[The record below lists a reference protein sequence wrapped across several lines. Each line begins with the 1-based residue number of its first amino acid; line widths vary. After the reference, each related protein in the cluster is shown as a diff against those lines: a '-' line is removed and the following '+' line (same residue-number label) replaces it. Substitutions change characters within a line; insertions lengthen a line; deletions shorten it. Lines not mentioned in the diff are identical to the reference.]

1 MLTFLPE
8 KMPENIEAEAALLAR
23 VARDAAFGSE
33 EERAAA
39 YDAAMA
45 CKPEYFVK
53 PQYRLIF
60 ESIVRLYA
68 EKQCVTPLAIRE
80 DMRRHRTLEAV
91 GDLTSIAEV
100 LLVEWDT
107 GGLDWAVGE
116 LGRCHMARKAID
128 LAAALIRKAT
138 EGEEPIEG
146 ALSDAEAQLAA
157 IAIGD
162 GESLDED
169 DSGAIDQLNERIAFR
184 EQGEGSK
191 LVHFGLQS
199 LDDAIECS
207 PGHMVI
213 IAARAGDGKTALA
226 VQSQMLTAWNHVP
239 SLFISLEMDK
249 DEMRSRKLAWLT
261 GENYGAFRSGQWT
274 DNAAKIANE
283 RKPLFMLTRQW
294 YHAPGVAWS
303 KVEAVIRNSVR
314 LHGVRTVFID
324 HALLVGK
331 PSLGRNATDASAWNE
346 VAKRIKTLAQ
356 ELKICIVALCQ
367 LNRNAERAEPS
378 KAELKETGAWEEFA
392 NAVIVLYPRDP
403 KATEDPYAPMREIYV
418 KVAKNRSGQGG
429 WKRPVD
435 FYGATSRFDEVEREV
450 PQGSATFV
458 HECLA

>member
-1 MLTFLPE
+1 MQTELPE
-8 KMPENIEAEAALLAR
+8 RMPENIEAEAALLAR
-23 VARDAAFGSE
+23 VARDAELGND

-53 PQYRLIF
+53 SQHRLIF

-68 EKQCVTPLAIRE
+68 EKQCMTLLAIRE
-80 DMRRHRTLEAV
+80 DMRRHRTLDMV
-91 GDLTSIAEV
+91 GDIMGISGV
-100 LLVEWDT
+100 LLVEWNT
-107 GGLDWAVGE
+107 GSAQWAVSE
-116 LGRCHMARKAID
+116 LRKCHMARQTIDAAARLMRKAI
-128 LAAALIRKAT
+128 
-138 EGEEPIEG
+138 EGDEPIEG
-146 ALSDAEAQLAA
+146 VLSSAEAQLAA
-157 IAIGD
+157 IAVGD
-162 GESLDED
+162 GESLDDD
-169 DSGAIDQLNERIAFR
+169 DSGAIDQLNERTAFR
-184 EQGEGSK
+184 EPGEGSK

-199 LDDAIECS
+199 LDNAIECS

-226 VQSQMLTAWNHVP
+226 VQSQMLTAWNHIP

-274 DNAAKIANE
+274 DNAVKIANE

-294 YHAPGVAWS
+294 YNAPGVPWA

-331 PSLGRNATDASAWNE
+331 PNLSKNATDASAWNE

-435 FYGATSRFDEVEREV
+435 FYGATSRFNEVEREV
-450 PQGSATFV
+450 PQGATFV